1 MLSQIKTE
9 PPFCLNSA
17 SQPQRVAP
25 WLAKPLE
32 NFLCFPHLNR
42 LYSYVSQAETPQTF
56 LEASLHLLN
65 IRVQVTPDDQARIPA
80 AGPVVVVANHPFGA
94 IEGMILAHVLFQRR
108 ADVKVLA
115 NYLLAQVPHAQEF
128 CIFVDP
134 FDASGSAQAN
144 IRGLKQAL
152 TWLKQGHMLVVFP
165 AGEVSHLNLRQGQVL
180 DPVWNDNVARLI
192 RRAKAGALP
201 AYIHGNNGLFFH
213 LAGLVHPRLRTVLLP
228 RELLNK
234 QNRTVEVRFGNSVSA
249 RQGQVYSNESE
260 LTAYLRQRTYALA
273 GRPSTRVESGRG
285 PQLRFPLPSKPQ
297 NFAPIIPA
305 QSKSMLQTEI
315 DSLPTAQLLAESN
328 DLAVYYAQAS
338 QIPNLLTEIGRLR
351 EIAFRD
357 TGEGTGRALDLDD
370 FDTYYLHLLIWSRTQ
385 REVVGAYRLGLT
397 DMILKSHGLKGLYTN
412 TLFHYSLQFLAQISP
427 AIELGRSFVRPEYQR
442 EYAPLLM
449 LWRGLGQFVMRHPK
463 YHIFFGPVSISNA
476 YTGMSRELLVQFLR
490 MQYHLP
496 ELAPL
501 IKAKNPPR
509 RRKIAPWKTDELSR
523 LIRDLDELSTVIQDI
538 ETDQKGVP
546 ILLKQY
552 LKFGA
557 RVLAFNVDPDFANVI
572 DALVLVDLAQ
582 TDPKILRRYVDK
594 EQVDTFLTYHRPVG
608 G

>member
-1 MLSQIKTE
+1 
-9 PPFCLNSA
+9 
-17 SQPQRVAP
+17 
-25 WLAKPLE
+25 
-32 NFLCFPHLNR
+32 
-42 LYSYVSQAETPQTF
+42 
-56 LEASLHLLN
+56 
-65 IRVQVTPDDQARIPA
+65 
-80 AGPVVVVANHPFGA
+80 VVVVANHPFGA
-94 IEGMILAHVLFQRR
+94 IEGMILAHVLFQGR

-134 FDASGSAQAN
+134 FDTPGSAQAN
-144 IRGLKQAL
+144 ISGLKQAL
-152 TWLKQGHMLVVFP
+152 TWLKQGHVLVVFP

-180 DPVWNDNVARLI
+180 DPAWNDNVARLI
-192 RRAKAGALP
+192 RRSEAAVLP
-201 AYIHGNNGLFFH
+201 AYIHGSNGLFFH

-234 QNRTVEVRFGNSVSA
+234 RDRQVEVRFGSAISA
-249 RQGQVYSNESE
+249 RQGLAYPTDSE

-273 GRPSTRVESGRG
+273 SRPTARVEPGRL
-285 PQLRFPLPSKPQ
+285 PQLRFPLPGKPQ

-305 QSKSMLQTEI
+305 PPWAVLQAEI
-315 DSLPTAQLLAESN
+315 DCLPPSHLLAQSN
-328 DLAVYYAQAS
+328 DLAVYYAQAA

-351 EIAFRD
+351 EIAFRG

-370 FDTYYLHLLIWSRTQ
+370 FDTYYLHLLIWNRTR

-397 DMILKSHGLKGLYTN
+397 DMVLKSHGLKGLYTN
-412 TLFHYSLQFLAQISP
+412 TLFHYSHQFMAQISP

-476 YTGMSRELLVQFLR
+476 YTGMSRELLVRFLR

-509 RRKIAPWKTDELSR
+509 RRNLAPWKADELSR

-538 ETDQKGVP
+538 ETDQKGMP

-582 TDPKILRRYVDK
+582 TDPKILRRYVEK
-594 EQVDTFLTYHRPVG
+594 EQVETFLAYHRPVG
-608 G
+608 V